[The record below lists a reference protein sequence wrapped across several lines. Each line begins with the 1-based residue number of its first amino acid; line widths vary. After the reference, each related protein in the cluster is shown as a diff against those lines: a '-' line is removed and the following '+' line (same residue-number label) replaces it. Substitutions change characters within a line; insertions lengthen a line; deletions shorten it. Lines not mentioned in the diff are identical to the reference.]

1 MICSSLRI
9 KENKYGLIYIIVFDV
24 RGVITQCI
32 NQIGFSVEMRG
43 KKCFKR
49 KSEKKRRKEVAK
61 AFRMD
66 AIMIELL
73 TLLSV

>member
-1 MICSSLRI
+1 M
-9 KENKYGLIYIIVFDV
+9 